1 MINISPLEAQ
11 QGWRRR
17 AGRGAEAAGT
27 QNLGLA
33 SGLRQLSPHQGSL
46 QGWGTLVDFRKVPP
60 PHWMEQDLVP
70 EHPSTGVRHLSTLCL
85 PQCSQMTH
93 SHFTDEA
100 VEVQRR

>member
-27 QNLGLA
+27 QNLGLT
-33 SGLRQLSPHQGSL
+33 SGLRQFSPHQGSL

-60 PHWMEQDLVP
+60 R
-70 EHPSTGVRHLSTLCL
+70 TGRSKTLCPNTPRQGSNICL
-85 PQCSQMTH
+85 
-93 SHFTDEA
+93 HFVSLD
-100 VEVQRR
+100 VHR